1 MKSTPETIFNKS
13 YDKLIKC
20 LKLRGFR
27 KSTIDGY
34 SRAVW
39 KIAEHFDFNIDN
51 LSGDQ
56 LLDYFSALIEY
67 RTWSTVKVAYN
78 GVRFYYEHVLE
89 KTWEH
94 IDMVKPPTV
103 QTLPEIISQ
112 EEVSPLLNTI
122 VKPSYR
128 VFFVC
133 LQHGASL
140 RRNINIT
147 PQRYSSQESTS
158 LYTLLQRW
166 QKPNGATT
174 TRYLTRASST
184 LGHTSQ

>member
-1 MKSTPETIFNKS
+1 MQSTPQITFKKS
-13 YDKLIKC
+13 YDKLIKR

-39 KIAEHFDFNIDN
+39 KFAEYFDFNIDT
-51 LSGDQ
+51 LSSDQ
-56 LLDYFSALIEY
+56 LLDYFSELIDS

-89 KTWEH
+89 KSWDR

-112 EEVSPLLNTI
+112 EDVSPLLNMI
-122 VKPSYR
+122 DKPSYR

-140 RRNINIT
+140 RRNVNT
-147 PQRYSSQESTS
+147 TSQRYS
-158 LYTLLQRW
+158 
-166 QKPNGATT
+166 G
-174 TRYLTRASST
+174 
-184 LGHTSQ
+184 